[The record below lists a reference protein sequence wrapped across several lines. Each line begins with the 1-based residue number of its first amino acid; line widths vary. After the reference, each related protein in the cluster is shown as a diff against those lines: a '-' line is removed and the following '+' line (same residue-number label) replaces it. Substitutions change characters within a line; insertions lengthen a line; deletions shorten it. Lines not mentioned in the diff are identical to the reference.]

1 MPSPHKPHCFPT
13 LFITGLLA
21 QELQFLDTRKQ
32 TDIVGPMHKTFSLIL
47 TSLGRQTAIGLATTA
62 IAGIGLL
69 AFSVPTTQADIYQF
83 VGHDGS
89 ISLTNV
95 PSDSRYRKIE
105 IESSRFHAT
114 LSERELEPV
123 IRRYSSQ
130 HQLHPALIR
139 AVIKAESDFD
149 PRAVSRAGAIGLMQ
163 LMPQTA
169 VRLDVR
175 DMYDPDDNVG
185 GGTKYLRQLLDRFH
199 GNLPLAL
206 AAYNA
211 GENAVD
217 RYQALPPFD
226 ETRQYVR
233 KVLRYYRTFLVRDG
247 VITERPVGRY
257 APAETTATP
266 ATSAISSH

>member
-1 MPSPHKPHCFPT
+1 MRNTLSLMMPP
-13 LFITGLLA
+13 LL
-21 QELQFLDTRKQ
+21 R
-32 TDIVGPMHKTFSLIL
+32 H
-47 TSLGRQTAIGLATTA
+47 TAIGLFTTV
-62 IAGIGLL
+62 IVGIGFLT
-69 AFSVPTTQADIYQF
+69 FSIHPTAAEIYQF
-83 VGHDGS
+83 INPNGS

-95 PSDSRYRKIE
+95 PSDSRYQKIE
-105 IESSRFHAT
+105 IESSRFTST
-114 LSERELEPV
+114 LSEQELEPV
-123 IRRYSSQ
+123 IRRYSFQ
-130 HQLHPALIR
+130 HRLHPALIR
-139 AVIKAESDFD
+139 AVIKAESNFD

-217 RYQALPPFD
+217 YYHALPPFN

-247 VITERPVGRY
+247 VIVERPVSRY
-257 APAETTATP
+257 GLPETTAAP
-266 ATSAISSH
+266 AISERFSR

>member
-1 MPSPHKPHCFPT
+1 MTRYQMGTVRAAVVASA
-13 LFITGLLA
+13 LLA
-21 QELQFLDTRKQ
+21 PAGLQ
-32 TDIVGPMHKTFSLIL
+32 
-47 TSLGRQTAIGLATTA
+47 AE
-62 IAGIGLL
+62 
-69 AFSVPTTQADIYQF
+69 IYQYISPN
-83 VGHDGS
+83 GT

-95 PSDSRYRKIE
+95 PSDARYRKIE
-105 IESSRFHAT
+105 VESARFHSI
-114 LSERELEPV
+114 LSERELEPL
-123 IRRYSSQ
+123 IKRHSSQ
-130 HQLHPALIR
+130 QQLHPALIR
-139 AVIKAESDFD
+139 AVIKAESNFD

-175 DMYDPDDNVG
+175 DMFDPDENVG

-211 GENAVD
+211 GENIVD
-217 RYQALPPFD
+217 RYQSLPPID

-247 VITERPVGRY
+247 VITERPVDPARPFSASRRPRDFRRAVPLIPSSIDNRLCCCHPGRL
-257 APAETTATP
+257 A
-266 ATSAISSH
+266 

>member
-1 MPSPHKPHCFPT
+1 M
-13 LFITGLLA
+13 LN
-21 QELQFLDTRKQ
+21 
-32 TDIVGPMHKTFSLIL
+32 TFSIRA
-47 TSLGRQTAIGLATTA
+47 TSFRRHVAIGLRT
-62 IAGIGLL
+62 IILAGIGSL
-69 AFSVPTTQADIYQF
+69 AFSVPTTTAEIYQF

-95 PSDSRYRKIE
+95 PSDSRYRKVE
-105 IESSRFHAT
+105 IKSGRFHAA

-123 IRRYSSQ
+123 IRRHSSQ

-139 AVIKAESDFD
+139 AVIKAESNFD

-247 VITERPVGRY
+247 VIMERPVSRFS
-257 APAETTATP
+257 PAETTVTP
-266 ATSAISSH
+266 AISELSSH

>member
-1 MPSPHKPHCFPT
+1 
-13 LFITGLLA
+13 
-21 QELQFLDTRKQ
+21 
-32 TDIVGPMHKTFSLIL
+32 MHNTFALKLVSL
-47 TSLGRQTAIGLATTA
+47 RRHTAIGLTTTVIVAIGSLTFSVSTTTA
-62 IAGIGLL
+62 E
-69 AFSVPTTQADIYQF
+69 IYQF
-83 VGHDGS
+83 IGPNGT

-95 PSDSRYRKIE
+95 PSDPRYRKIE
-105 IESSRFHAT
+105 IQSSQFPAI

-123 IRRYSSQ
+123 IRRHSSQ

-139 AVIKAESDFD
+139 AIIKAESNFD

-217 RYQALPPFD
+217 RYQSLPPFD

-247 VITERPVGRY
+247 VIMEHRVSRH
-257 APAETTATP
+257 APAETTAVP
-266 ATSAISSH
+266 AISEMSSH

>member
-1 MPSPHKPHCFPT
+1 
-13 LFITGLLA
+13 
-21 QELQFLDTRKQ
+21 
-32 TDIVGPMHKTFSLIL
+32 MHNTFSIL
-47 TSLGRQTAIGLATTA
+47 MTSFRRYRAIGLTTA
-62 IAGIGLL
+62 VIAGVGSL
-69 AFSVPTTQADIYQF
+69 AFSVSTSRAEIYQY
-83 VGHDGS
+83 VARDGS

-95 PSDSRYRKIE
+95 PSDSRYRKVQ
-105 IESSRFHAT
+105 IESSQLHTA

-139 AVIKAESDFD
+139 AVIKAESNFD
-149 PRAVSRAGAIGLMQ
+149 PRAVSRTGAIGLMQ

-217 RYQALPPFD
+217 RYQALPPYD
-226 ETRQYVR
+226 ETRRYVR
-233 KVLRYYRTFLVRDG
+233 KVLGYYRTFLVRDG
-247 VITERPVGRY
+247 VILERPVSRY
-257 APAETTATP
+257 APAETATTP
-266 ATSAISSH
+266 AISSEESSR

>member
-1 MPSPHKPHCFPT
+1 
-13 LFITGLLA
+13 
-21 QELQFLDTRKQ
+21 
-32 TDIVGPMHKTFSLIL
+32 MHNTFSIKV
-47 TSLGRQTAIGLATTA
+47 TSYGRHTAIGLAATV
-62 IAGIGLL
+62 IAGISSLTYS
-69 AFSVPTTQADIYQF
+69 AATTTAEIYQYI
-83 VGHDGS
+83 GRDGS

-95 PSDSRYRKIE
+95 PSDSRYQKIE
-105 IESSRFHAT
+105 VESSRFHAT
-114 LSERELEPV
+114 LSEQELEPL
-123 IRRYSSQ
+123 IRRHSSQ
-130 HQLHPALIR
+130 QQLHPALIR

-169 VRLDVR
+169 IRLDVR
-175 DMYDPDDNVG
+175 DMYNPDDNVG

-247 VITERPVGRY
+247 AIGKYPVSQY
-257 APAETTATP
+257 VPAETAVDH
-266 ATSAISSH
+266 AISESPSR

>member
-1 MPSPHKPHCFPT
+1 
-13 LFITGLLA
+13 
-21 QELQFLDTRKQ
+21 
-32 TDIVGPMHKTFSLIL
+32 MHKTFPMLM
-47 TSLGRQTAIGLATTA
+47 TSLRRHTAIGLTTTV
-62 IAGIGLL
+62 IAGIGSLT
-69 AFSVPTTQADIYQF
+69 FSVSTTPAEIYQYIAR
-83 VGHDGS
+83 DGS

-95 PSDSRYRKIE
+95 PSDSRYRKIQ
-105 IESSRFHAT
+105 IESSQLHTT

-139 AVIKAESDFD
+139 AVIKAESNFD
-149 PRAVSRAGAIGLMQ
+149 PRAVSRTGAIGLMQ

-226 ETRQYVR
+226 ETRRYVR
-233 KVLRYYRTFLVRDG
+233 KVLGYYRTFLVRDG
-247 VITERPVGRY
+247 VIMERPVSRY
-257 APAETTATP
+257 APAETTTTP
-266 ATSAISSH
+266 ALSSEASSR

>member
-1 MPSPHKPHCFPT
+1 
-13 LFITGLLA
+13 
-21 QELQFLDTRKQ
+21 
-32 TDIVGPMHKTFSLIL
+32 MHNTFSIIVVPLK
-47 TSLGRQTAIGLATTA
+47 Q
-62 IAGIGLL
+62 AGIGLTTAVIAGIVSL
-69 AFSVPTTQADIYQF
+69 AFLVPTAAAEIYQF

-95 PSDSRYRKIE
+95 PSDSRYRKVD
-105 IESSRFHAT
+105 IESSRLHTT
-114 LSERELEPV
+114 LSEREIEPV
-123 IRRYSSQ
+123 IRRHSSQ

-139 AVIKAESDFD
+139 AVIKAESNFD

-169 VRLDVR
+169 MRLDVR

-247 VITERPVGRY
+247 VIMERPVSRY
-257 APAETTATP
+257 ARAETAAIP
-266 ATSAISSH
+266 AISEPSSP

>member
-1 MPSPHKPHCFPT
+1 MMSCPQQ
-13 LFITGLLA
+13 ITIRLVA
-21 QELQFLDTRKQ
+21 
-32 TDIVGPMHKTFSLIL
+32 V
-47 TSLGRQTAIGLATTA
+47 A
-62 IAGIGLL
+62 IAGIGSLPL
-69 AFSVPTTQADIYQF
+69 SLPHASAEIYQHI
-83 VGHDGS
+83 GPNGA

-105 IESSRFHAT
+105 IESNQLHEI

-130 HQLHPALIR
+130 HKLHPALIR
-139 AVIKAESDFD
+139 AVIKAESNFD
-149 PRAVSRAGAIGLMQ
+149 PRAVSRTGAIGLMQ

-169 VRLDVR
+169 TRMDVQ

-217 RYQALPPFD
+217 RYQALPPYD
-226 ETRQYVR
+226 ETRRYVR
-233 KVLRYYRTFLVRDG
+233 KVLRYYRTELVRDG
-247 VITERPVGRY
+247 VILERPVNRH
-257 APAETTATP
+257 APAKTATAP
-266 ATSAISSH
+266 VPSVRSSR

>member
-1 MPSPHKPHCFPT
+1 MRN
-13 LFITGLLA
+13 I
-21 QELQFLDTRKQ
+21 
-32 TDIVGPMHKTFSLIL
+32 FSLIIK
-47 TSLGRQTAIGLATTA
+47 SLGRHAAIGLTTTVIAT
-62 IAGIGLL
+62 IGSL
-69 AFSVPTTQADIYQF
+69 AFSVPTVIADIYQF

-123 IRRYSSQ
+123 IRRHSSQ

-226 ETRQYVR
+226 ETRKYVR
-233 KVLRYYRTFLVRDG
+233 KVLRYYRAFLVRDG
-247 VITERPVGRY
+247 AITERPIGRFS
-257 APAETTATP
+257 PAETPTAP
-266 ATSAISSH
+266 VISEMSSH

>member
-1 MPSPHKPHCFPT
+1 
-13 LFITGLLA
+13 
-21 QELQFLDTRKQ
+21 
-32 TDIVGPMHKTFSLIL
+32 MHNNFSLIIRAL
-47 TSLGRQTAIGLATTA
+47 KRHTAIGLSTA
-62 IAGIGLL
+62 AVLAGVGTLV
-69 AFSVPTTQADIYQF
+69 FWVPTAAAEIYQLI
-83 VGHDGS
+83 GPNGS

-95 PSDSRYRKIE
+95 PSDHRYRRID

-114 LSERELEPV
+114 ISEQELEPV
-123 IRRYSSQ
+123 IRRHSSR
-130 HQLHPALIR
+130 HQLHPALVR

-169 VRLDVR
+169 MRMDVR

-185 GGTKYLRQLLDRFH
+185 GGTKYLRLLLDRFH

-233 KVLRYYRTFLVRDG
+233 KVLRYYRTFLVGDG
-247 VITERPVGRY
+247 VILERPVSRY
-257 APAETTATP
+257 APVAIIAAP
-266 ATSAISSH
+266 ATSEMSSR